1 MTSFDFDTVHDR
13 KHTGS
18 KKWALYG
25 DDILPMWIADMD
37 FAAPPPVIDAMKKR
51 MDHPFFGY
59 CLPQD
64 EVRSRIVADMDE
76 KYGWQIAADDII
88 FLPGVEAGFN
98 MALNSELEAG
108 EGLLIQTPIYN
119 PILTAHKH
127 WGLTSVE
134 APLMPSQAGYVI
146 DEQALESGFARSK
159 AFLFCNPHNPTGKV
173 FTATELA
180 LIADACIRHDLLL
193 ISDEIHCELVF
204 DGRKHIPIASLSPE
218 IARRTVTLMS
228 ASKTYNIAGLKTSF
242 AVIQDPALRQRVNA
256 ARSGL
261 VDSVNV
267 FGLQATLAAYES
279 ADEWRRQLIAYLEG
293 NRDYLQAEIA
303 RRFPKIRMI
312 AAEST
317 YLAWLDC
324 SALDLADAPQRFFLD
339 KGKVAFSAGSD
350 FGADYGQY
358 LRINFGCP
366 RSLITEGLERMEAA
380 LKS

>member
-37 FAAPPPVIDAMKKR
+37 FPAPAPVIDAMRVR
-51 MDHPFFGY
+51 MNHPFFGY

-64 EVRSRIVADMDE
+64 EVRSRIVADMAE
-76 KYGWQIAADDII
+76 KYGWQISADDIV

-108 EGLLIQTPIYN
+108 DGLLIQTPIYN

-146 DEQALESGFARSK
+146 DEPALEAGFSGSK

-173 FTATELA
+173 FTAGELA
-180 LIADACIRHDLLL
+180 LIAEACIRHDLLL
-193 ISDEIHCELVF
+193 ISDEIHCELVY

-218 IARRTVTLMS
+218 IAKRTVTLMS

-242 AVIQDPALRQRVNA
+242 AIIQDIALRQRVNA

-279 ADEWRRQLIAYLEG
+279 AAKWRQQLISYLEG

-324 SALDLADAPQRFFLD
+324 SALDLPDTPQRFFLD

-350 FGADYGQY
+350 FGADYAQY

-366 RSLITEGLERMEAA
+366 RSLISEGLDRMETA
-380 LKS
+380 LKD